1 MNYDYLIFHTID
13 FVYQTQ
19 ISILFNLF
27 TLSIN
32 LYKQS
37 TCIQCFF
44 FFPCVLYFQLS
55 MPIKLPVIQSFFSCC
70 SCSSRYDYIILKN
83 LVTNLTTT

>member
-27 TLSIN
+27 TLSTYIN
-32 LYKQS
+32 LWS
-37 TCIQCFF
+37 
-44 FFPCVLYFQLS
+44 
-55 MPIKLPVIQSFFSCC
+55 LPPYNVFSFFLCTLLSPVDAI
-70 SCSSRYDYIILKN
+70 RMQY
-83 LVTNLTTT
+83 